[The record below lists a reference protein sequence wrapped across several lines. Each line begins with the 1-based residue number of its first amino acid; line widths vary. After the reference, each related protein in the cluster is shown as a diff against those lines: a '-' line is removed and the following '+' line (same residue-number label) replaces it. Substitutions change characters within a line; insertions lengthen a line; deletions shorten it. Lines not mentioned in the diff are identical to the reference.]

1 MDINDSLLIFILL
14 FQLERS
20 VHRFTTF
27 YSSQHSGRKLNW
39 LYNMSK
45 GELHTNCFKNRYTL
59 QASTFQMAVLLQYN
73 AATSWTIQQLHD
85 ATQIKMDFLLQ
96 VIQILLKAK
105 LLTAPVDDEAE
116 LTPMSSV
123 ELFTG
128 YKK

>member
-1 MDINDSLLIFILL
+1 M
-14 FQLERS
+14 QLERS

-59 QASTFQMAVLLQYN
+59 QASTFQMAVLLVYN
-73 AATSWTIQQLHD
+73 GSTSWTIQQLQY

-96 VIQILLKAK
+96 VI
-105 LLTAPVDDEAE
+105 
-116 LTPMSSV
+116 
-123 ELFTG
+123 
-128 YKK
+128 

>member
-1 MDINDSLLIFILL
+1 
-14 FQLERS
+14 
-20 VHRFTTF
+20 
-27 YSSQHSGRKLNW
+27 
-39 LYNMSK
+39 MSK

-116 LTPMSSV
+116 LTPLSSV